1 MIFKLKHKPL
11 SIKNNHH
18 THKPPNDHTS
28 LAHLR
33 ILFRSFG
40 VDHENIKQDTRGK
53 SLGHWAWNALYMFIL
68 LYAHVFQM
76 IQSHYYFHV
85 LFYWYAYIYI
95 HRVIQLLTI
104 RRCMMMY
111 RCHLLY
117 LVFPCNCCLLL
128 FEHFTCCRNWH
139 VWTDVD
145 TLQSFFW
152 MLTWSWWLQEA
163 FLKKHKT
170 L

>member
-40 VDHENIKQDTRGK
+40 VDHENIKQDTHGK
-53 SLGHWAWNALYMFIL
+53 SLGHWAWNALYIFIL

-85 LFYWYAYIYI
+85 LFYWYACIYIYI
-95 HRVIQLLTI
+95 YIELYNYLQIDAVWWCIVVIYCTLFFHATAACSCLSI
-104 RRCMMMY
+104 S
-111 RCHLLY
+111 
-117 LVFPCNCCLLL
+117 LVAVVDM
-128 FEHFTCCRNWH
+128 FEQMLIHCK
-139 VWTDVD
+139 V
-145 TLQSFFW
+145 FFECW
-152 MLTWSWWLQEA
+152 PDRGDY
-163 FLKKHKT
+163 KKHS
-170 L
+170 